1 MSINEKMINKALFA
15 IKRRFKDDKI
25 STVMAREYAMAA
37 LEAAEQLRDE
47 LKEKRYSVDEV
58 TAMHHDLWDRS
69 RAYSEMLGIA
79 TEALEYIVSDD
90 DIGMNCHEAAKQAL
104 KQIQGTDNEQA

>member
-1 MSINEKMINKALFA
+1 MTKLYTE
-15 IKRRFKDDKI
+15 
-25 STVMAREYAMAA
+25 
-37 LEAAEQLRDE
+37 
-47 LKEKRYSVDEV
+47 EV